1 MKRRAFVG
9 TGTAVIT
16 GALAGC
22 LARAEPTSNEVTET
36 VSRSFAAPQVQ
47 AIRVRNDIGNVLI
60 TAQGTGDV
68 DVRVLKRSVR
78 GQRGLDDL
86 TVDIDV
92 DDGTLI
98 VETALDR
105 RGIISTRR
113 APTADVTITVPES
126 HGPEITAIASEIG
139 DVTLLGT
146 RGDTT
151 VQTDIGNVVASSV
164 DGYLSLSSRVGTI
177 LAADVTGL
185 TAVSTEIG
193 SIKADLLD
201 VRGDT
206 QISTDVGDVTLG
218 IADDLDLDIVAET
231 TGSFDSNLPVADSRS
246 VGTRFTGRLNNGGD
260 QLRVISNLGAISLR
274 SISR

>member
-1 MKRRAFVG
+1 MNRRAFVG

-16 GALAGC
+16 AALAGC
-22 LARAEPTSNEVTET
+22 LARAEPTSNELTET
-36 VSRSFAAPQVQ
+36 VSRSFVAPQVQ
-47 AIRVRNDIGNVLI
+47 AIRVQNDIGNVLI

-68 DVRVLKRSVR
+68 DVRVRKRSVR
-78 GQRGLDDL
+78 GQAGLDDL
-86 TVDIDV
+86 RVDIDLN
-92 DDGTLI
+92 DGTLV

-105 RGIISTRR
+105 RGVLSTRR
-113 APTADVTITVPES
+113 TPTADVTITVPDTN
-126 HGPEITAIASEIG
+126 GPEITAITSEIG

-151 VQTDIGNVVASSV
+151 VQTDIGNVVASTV

-185 TAVSTEIG
+185 TAVSTDIG

-201 VRGDT
+201 IRGET
-206 QISTDVGDVTLG
+206 QINSEIGDVTLG
-218 IADDLDLDIVAET
+218 VADNLDLDIVAET
-231 TGSFDSNLPVADSRS
+231 TGSFDSNLPVADSRT
-246 VGTRFTGRLNNGGD
+246 VGTRFTGRLNNGGH

-274 SISR
+274 SILR